1 MRVPTSGSVRG
12 AKGSRVYSTFGNSG
26 NDGRKFAVKRVVYI
40 CLAVA
45 LVLADTVPYS
55 LAQPRDSY
63 SIGGVEVQ
71 GNRRIDEHAIKAQL
85 GAASG
90 LVTADA
96 IDLDVKTLYNS
107 GFFDQVSVAIVPG
120 AGGRSTLQ
128 YQVTEKPVVR
138 KIFIKG
144 NEEVDEDDIAEVVKV
159 EGKRFID
166 KSKLQ
171 ALIRKAT
178 SFYQS
183 KGFYD
188 ATFEY
193 SSVPVGDNEVDVTFT
208 VQEGKRYRVRE
219 VRLQGI
225 KDLDDDDMSADMNI
239 RRYKWWSSWLFGTGR
254 VNQEMIDAD
263 KQVLRQY
270 LLDHGRLE
278 GAIGDGSVEKR
289 EDGLYVTFDVTEGP
303 EYKVGKIRA
312 SGDLVDGSNEKTLD
326 KLKSEEGEVFK
337 ASSVRED
344 IFTITDRFS
353 DEGYAFA
360 NVVPNT
366 ALNKSEGTVD
376 LDFTSTRGQ
385 KVRVNNITISG
396 NEKTYD
402 HVIRRWMTIGEQET
416 YSGTKIK
423 RSQTLLQRLGY
434 FDEVSITNKP
444 TNDPSVVDLDVLVK
458 EATTGSFSAG
468 AGYSTANG
476 SLFNARV
483 SENNLFGTGRKL
495 NLNLDFGSQ
504 VTNQIL
510 SIDDSRINDSWVSGG
525 LDGFRTTRQFNDFRR
540 NLTGGSMTLGYPLEK
555 VFGEWFQDINANM
568 KYELQHVD
576 IYNVRYYASQ
586 FVKDSE
592 GGSVASGVTPGLVR
606 NTINNPLNPV
616 RGSKQN
622 VTVEFTGLGGDQ
634 EYYLVEARN
643 AWYYPVAETSV
654 GEFVFSDR
662 TSFGYGESLN
672 DDPFPLFR
680 RYFPG
685 GINSVR
691 GYRNRTLGPE
701 DKNGREYGGS
711 KQFVNNVEMIFPL
724 INSAGFKGV
733 VFYDV
738 GQAFDDNEPIAIDQL
753 RQAWGYGIRWAS
765 PMGPIRVEFG
775 YPIARREGER
785 GVQTMFSFGA
795 PM

>member
-1 MRVPTSGSVRG
+1 MITQ
-12 AKGSRVYSTFGNSG
+12 
-26 NDGRKFAVKRVVYI
+26 GRNIVKRTVSAGLLHH
-40 CLAVA
+40 LATFAILTGLWFGQGVGRCE
-45 LVLADTVPYS
+45 
-55 LAQPRDSY
+55 AQGSSVF
-63 SIGGVEVQ
+63 SIAGVEIS
-71 GNRRIDEHAIKAQL
+71 GNRRVDASAIKAQL
-85 GAASG
+85 SASSG
-90 LVTADA
+90 SVTSDV
-96 IDLDVKTLYNS
+96 INQDVKTLYNS
-107 GFFDQVSVAIVPG
+107 GFFDQVTVSVSPA
-120 AGGRSTLQ
+120 AGGRSVLL
-128 YQVTEKPVVR
+128 YNVAEKPVVR

-144 NEEVDEDDIAEVVKV
+144 NDEIDESDLAEVVKI
-159 EGKRFID
+159 EGKRFVD

-171 ALIRKAT
+171 ALTRKAV
-178 SFYQS
+178 SYYQS
-183 KGFYD
+183 QGFYD
-188 ATFEY
+188 AALEY
-193 SSVPVGDNEVDVTFT
+193 SSVPVGDNEVDITFT
-208 VQEGKRYRVRE
+208 VTEGPRYRVRE
-219 VRLQGI
+219 VVLQGV
-225 KDLDDDDMSADMNI
+225 KDLDKSDMATDMNI
-239 RRYKWWSSWLFGTGR
+239 KRYKWWSSWLFGTGR
-254 VNQEMIDAD
+254 VNQEMMDAD

-278 GAIGDGSVEKR
+278 GVVGEASVEKR
-289 EDGLYVTFDVTEGP
+289 DDGLYVTFDVSEGQ
-303 EYKVGKIRA
+303 EFKVGAIKA
-312 SGDLVDGSNEKTLD
+312 SGDLVAGSQEKTVSG
-326 KLKSEEGEVFK
+326 LKSEAGEVFK
-337 ASSVRED
+337 ASAVRED

-366 ALNKSEGTVD
+366 VLNKAENTVD
-376 LDFTSTRGQ
+376 LDFASTQGQ
-385 KVRVNNITISG
+385 KVRINNITISG

-402 HVIRRWMTIGEQET
+402 HVIRRWLTMGEQET
-416 YSGTKIK
+416 YSGSKIK

-444 TNDPSVVDLDVLVK
+444 TSDPSVVDLDVQVK

-510 SIDDSRINDSWVSGG
+510 SLDDPRVNDSWVSAGI
-525 LDGFRTTRQFNDFRR
+525 DGFRTTRQYNDFRR
-540 NLTGGSMTLGYPLEK
+540 ELAGGSVTLGYPLEQI
-555 VFGEWFQDINANM
+555 FGETAQDINANI
-568 KYELQHVD
+568 KYEAQYIE
-576 IYNVRYYASQ
+576 IYDVAYYASQ
-586 FVKDSE
+586 FVKESQGDST
-592 GGSVASGVTPGLVR
+592 ASSLAPGLVR

-616 RGSKQN
+616 RGSRQN
-622 VTVEFTGLGGDQ
+622 VSVEFAGVGGDQ

-643 AWYYPVAETSV
+643 AWFYPLLETSF
-654 GEFVFSDR
+654 GEFVISDR
-662 TSFGYGESLN
+662 TNFGYGESLN
-672 DDPFPLFR
+672 DDPFPLFK

-701 DKNGREYGGS
+701 DLNGREYGGS
-711 KQFVNNVEMIFPL
+711 KQLVNNVELIFPL
-724 INSAGFKGV
+724 VNSAGFKGV

-738 GQAFDDNEPIAIDQL
+738 GQAFDDNEPIAIDEL

-775 YPIARREGER
+775 YPIARRDGER

>member
-1 MRVPTSGSVRG
+1 MVLSRFKEMFRARRRVRVRDT
-12 AKGSRVYSTFGNSG
+12 KGSLLNR
-26 NDGRKFAVKRVVYI
+26 
-40 CLAVA
+40 A
-45 LVLADTVPYS
+45 LVLS
-55 LAQPRDSY
+55 LLGLSMALSLSVSIVRSFALSGDSY
-63 SIGGVEVQ
+63 SISGVDIV
-71 GNRRIDEHAIKAQL
+71 GNRRVDAGAVKAQL
-85 GAASG
+85 SASSG
-90 LVTADA
+90 VVSADE
-96 IDLDVKTLYNS
+96 INKDVRTLYNS
-107 GFFDQVSVAIVPG
+107 GFFDQVTVSVAPS
-120 AGGRSTLQ
+120 AAGRSILK
-128 YQVTEKPVVR
+128 YQVVEKPIAR

-144 NEEVDEDDIAEVVKV
+144 NDEVSESDLAEVVKV
-159 EGKRFID
+159 EGKRFVD

-171 ALIRKAT
+171 ALIRKAV
-178 SFYQS
+178 SYYQGQ
-183 KGFYD
+183 GFYD
-188 ATFEY
+188 AELEY
-193 SSVPVGDNEVDVTFT
+193 STVPVGDNEVDVTFT
-208 VQEGKRYRVRE
+208 VTEGKRYRVRE
-219 VRLQGI
+219 VVIQGA
-225 KDLDDDDMSADMNI
+225 KDLDPDKMAADMNTKE
-239 RRYKWWSSWLFGTGR
+239 YKWWNSWLFGTGR
-254 VNQEMIDAD
+254 VNQEMMDAD

-278 GAIGDGSVEKR
+278 GLVGEASVEKR
-289 EDGLYVTFDVTEGP
+289 DDGLYVTFDVTEGQ
-303 EYKVGKIRA
+303 EFKIGQVRA
-312 SGDLVDGSNEKTLD
+312 NGDLVSGSAEKTLSD
-326 KLKSEEGEVFK
+326 IKTEKGDVFN
-337 ASSVRED
+337 ASAVRED
-344 IFTITDRFS
+344 IFSITDKFS

-366 ALNKSEGTVD
+366 SLNKADGTVD

-385 KVRVNNITISG
+385 KVKVNNITISG

-402 HVIRRWMTIGEQET
+402 HVIRRWLTIGEQET

-444 TNDPSVVDLDVLVK
+444 TSDPGVVDLDVVVK

-510 SIDDSRINDSWVSGG
+510 SIDDPRLDDSWVSGG
-525 LDGFRTTRQFNDFRR
+525 IDLFRTTRQYNDFDRE
-540 NLTGGSMTLGYPLEK
+540 LAGGSFTLGYPLEQ
-555 VFGEWFQDINANM
+555 VFGESFEDINANL
-568 KYELQHVD
+568 KYELQHINISDVED
-576 IYNVRYYASQ
+576 YASQ

-592 GGSVASGVTPGLVR
+592 GKSVSSSLTPGLVR

-616 RGSKQN
+616 RGSRQN
-622 VTVEFTGLGGDQ
+622 LNVEFAGLGGDQ
-634 EYYLVEARN
+634 EFYLVEARN
-643 AWYYPVAETSV
+643 AWFYPLAETSF
-654 GEFVFSDR
+654 GEFVFSNR
-662 TSFGYGESLN
+662 TNFAYGESLN

-680 RYFPG
+680 RFFPG

-701 DKNGREYGGS
+701 DENGREYGGS
-711 KQFVNNVEMIFPL
+711 KQFVNNVELIFPL
-724 INSAGFKGV
+724 VNSAGFRGV

-738 GQAFDDNEPIAIDQL
+738 GQAFDDDESIEIDAL

-775 YPIARREGER
+775 YPIARQDGER